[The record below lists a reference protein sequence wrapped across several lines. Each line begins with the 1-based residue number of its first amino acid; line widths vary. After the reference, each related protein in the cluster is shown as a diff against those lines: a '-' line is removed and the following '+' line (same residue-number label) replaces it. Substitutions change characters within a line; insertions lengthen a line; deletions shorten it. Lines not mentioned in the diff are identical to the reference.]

1 MNTLIIMHA
10 LRKSSLS
17 TKVNTKTKPTEF
29 SHEHFSGLESF
40 SLLATA
46 TGIWSILWKETIFGP
61 NRLQRKALILQVAL
75 SRFLNQGAAGHGSVN
90 EGPSRGFVPQTFPY
104 LRSTNLDVN
113 FHTCAMGAILF
124 LVPDGSPSLSSPS
137 AHSGVHALLNI
148 TVDEILAATAREDG
162 GPPWLQLLLLVLAQ
176 AQLCPFPSPQP
187 AQGEFSASL
196 APWRGARTS
205 AGGGDESENGF
216 WWLVVISWDLM

>member
-46 TGIWSILWKETIFGP
+46 TGIWSFLWKETIFGP
-61 NRLQRKALILQVAL
+61 NRLQRKTLI
-75 SRFLNQGAAGHGSVN
+75 
-90 EGPSRGFVPQTFPY
+90 FVPQTFPY
-104 LRSTNLDVN
+104 LRAANLDVN
-113 FHTCAMGAILF
+113 LHTCGRGAIPF

-137 AHSGVHALLNI
+137 ARSGVHALLNV
-148 TVDEILAATAREDG
+148 TVDEVLAATAREDG
-162 GPPWLQLLLLVLAQ
+162 GPPWPQLLLLVLAQ
-176 AQLCPFPSPQP
+176 PQLCPFPSPQP

-205 AGGGDESENGF
+205 AGGGDESGNGF
-216 WWLVVISWDLM
+216 RWLVVISWDLMQCDPALLSHPG